1 MIISDEKLTEYINSV
16 LPLRKGALGEIQ
28 KYGYEEGYPIIP
40 KDSVALM
47 AVLLSLVK
55 PKEILELGTAIGF
68 SACFM
73 SDYLEEC
80 GKVTTVDRYPLMIE
94 EAKENIK
101 KLGKTDSIRM
111 IEGDINE
118 VVSQL
123 EGEFDVIF
131 MDGGKG
137 QYINILPDCL
147 RLLKTGGLLIADDIL
162 LDGEIGKER
171 LDVKRRNRTTWTRLR
186 EFTEALCSNDSL
198 ETSILTIGGGMA
210 VCRKQR

>member
-1 MIISDEKLTEYINSV
+1 MVISDKTLYDYIDSL
-16 LPLRKGALGEIQ
+16 LPMRKGELGDIQ
-28 KYGYEEGYPIIP
+28 IYGYENDYPIIP
-40 KDSVALM
+40 KDSVGLM
-47 AVLLSLVK
+47 AVILGLVK

-73 SDYLEEC
+73 SDYLEKG
-80 GKVTTVDRYPLMIE
+80 GKVTTVDRYPEMIE

-101 KLGKTDSIRM
+101 RLGKTDSIRM

-118 VVSQL
+118 VVSTL
-123 EGEFDVIF
+123 KGSYDVIF

-147 RLLKTGGLLIADDIL
+147 RLLRVGGILIADDVM

-171 LDVKRRNRTTWTRLR
+171 LEIKRRNRTTWTRLR
-186 EFTEALCSNDSL
+186 EFLNELCTNDSL
-198 ETSILTIGGGMA
+198 ETSLLTIGGGMA
-210 VCRKQR
+210 ICRKLK

>member
-1 MIISDEKLTEYINSV
+1 MVIKDENLLNYINEV
-16 LPLRKGALGEIQ
+16 LPLRKGALGEVQ
-28 KYGYEEGYPIIP
+28 KYGYDNDYPIIP

-47 AVLLSLVK
+47 SVVLSLVS

-73 SDYLEEC
+73 SDFLQKG
-80 GKVTTVDRYPLMIE
+80 GKVTTVDRYPQMIE

-101 KLGKTDSIRM
+101 RLNKTDCIRM

-118 VVSQL
+118 VVSSLTGQ
-123 EGEFDVIF
+123 FDVIF

-147 RLLKTGGLLIADDIL
+147 RLLRTGGILIADDIL
-162 LDGEIGKER
+162 LDGEIGSYR
-171 LDVKRRNRTTWTRLR
+171 LSVKRRNRTTWTRLR
-186 EFTEALCSNDSL
+186 EFIDALVNNESL

-210 VCRKQR
+210 LCRKLK

>member
-1 MIISDEKLTEYINSV
+1 MVISDKVLYDYIDGL
-16 LPLRKGALGEIQ
+16 LPMRKGELGRLQ
-28 KYGYEEGYPIIP
+28 SYGYENGYPIIP

-47 AVLLSLVK
+47 AVILALVR

-73 SDYLEEC
+73 TDYLEK
-80 GKVTTVDRYPLMIE
+80 GGRVTTVDRYPEMIE
-94 EAKENIK
+94 EAKENII
-101 KLGKTDSIRM
+101 KLGKTNSIRM

-118 VVSQL
+118 VVSSL
-123 EGEFDVIF
+123 DGSFDIIF

-147 RLLKTGGLLIADDIL
+147 RLLRTGGVLIADDVM

-171 LDVKRRNRTTWTRLR
+171 LEVKRRNRTTWTRLR
-186 EFTEALCSNDSL
+186 EFLDALCSDESL
-198 ETSILTIGGGMA
+198 ETSLLTIGGGMA
-210 VCRKQR
+210 LCRKKK

>member
-1 MIISDEKLTEYINSV
+1 MVISDEKLLSYINSV
-16 LPLRKGALGEIQ
+16 LPMRDGKLGELQ
-28 KYGYEEGYPIIP
+28 KYGYDNNYPIIP

-47 AVLLSLVK
+47 AVILSLLK
-55 PKEILELGTAIGF
+55 PSEILELGTAIGF

-73 SDYLEEC
+73 TDFLKDG

-101 KLGKTDSIRM
+101 NLGKTESIRI

-118 VVSQL
+118 VVSKL
-123 EGEFDVIF
+123 NGEYDLIF

-137 QYINILPDCL
+137 QYVNILPDCL
-147 RLLKTGGLLIADDIL
+147 RLLRTGGILIADDIL
-162 LDGEIGKER
+162 LDGEIGKDR
-171 LDVKRRNRTTWTRLR
+171 LDVKRRNRTTWSRLR
-186 EFTEALCSNDSL
+186 DFIDALVNDSRL

-210 VCRKQR
+210 LCRKVR